1 MSKGISNEK
10 KEKNRQ
16 LYRSIYEEY
25 SKGDITLASLGQK
38 YGLTKQ
44 RIWQIVSRSS
54 LGDGDYFYKD

>member
-10 KEKNRQ
+10 KEENRQ

-25 SKGDITLASLGQK
+25 NKGDTTLALLGQK
-38 YGLTKQ
+38 YGLTQQ